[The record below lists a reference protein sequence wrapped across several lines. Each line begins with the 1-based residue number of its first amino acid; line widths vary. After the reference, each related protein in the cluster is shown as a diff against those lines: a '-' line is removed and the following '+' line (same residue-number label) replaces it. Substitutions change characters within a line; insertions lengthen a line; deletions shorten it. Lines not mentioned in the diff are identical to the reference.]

1 MSITPESTRDL
12 VKKPITAVS
21 VIKNR
26 TGGWLQQDGL
36 RDLIG
41 ESFKAQR
48 HNMYFHHYMVF
59 ALLNVCYC
67 HQRPHYVT
75 IRNPE
80 PHEEGSFRGR
90 KKNDGNKKRMIVWGK
105 KSFRFLITSENR
117 DMSNTVTLFV
127 GPRAL
132 MLHQGF
138 ANVCCFKGVW
148 GIQSQCKVCF
158 RTDGAFLYS
167 SFVL

>member
-1 MSITPESTRDL
+1 M
-12 VKKPITAVS
+12 KKGAS
-21 VIKNR
+21 
-26 TGGWLQQDGL
+26 
-36 RDLIG
+36 
-41 ESFKAQR
+41 
-48 HNMYFHHYMVF
+48 
-59 ALLNVCYC
+59 
-67 HQRPHYVT
+67 
-75 IRNPE
+75 
-80 PHEEGSFRGR
+80 EEG
-90 KKNDGNKKRMIVWGK
+90 KKTMMVTKKRMIVWGK

-117 DMSNTVTLFV
+117 DMSNTVALFV